1 MKKGT
6 VDTGI
11 KGTESPDRE
20 RRRVEG
26 IALKER
32 EEMGK
37 RNADQTGMS
46 TLYNIGHT
54 YVLKVIYMVNENYK
68 KTDRNQ

>member
-1 MKKGT
+1 
-6 VDTGI
+6 
-11 KGTESPDRE
+11 
-20 RRRVEG
+20 
-26 IALKER
+26 
-32 EEMGK
+32 MGK